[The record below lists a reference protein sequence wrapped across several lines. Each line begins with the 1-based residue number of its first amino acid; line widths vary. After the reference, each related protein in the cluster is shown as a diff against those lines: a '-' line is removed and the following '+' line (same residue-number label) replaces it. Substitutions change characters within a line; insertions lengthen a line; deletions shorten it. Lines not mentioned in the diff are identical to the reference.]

1 MKERTSNKQLLK
13 AIEALPAA
21 LIAAF
26 ANAQPVTQAV
36 AIAQPSAEQGADEV
50 ALDAKYKAHMVAKVQ
65 SFADA
70 KGESTVLYA
79 RKNGHGET
87 KLAYCLASKFAGLK
101 DRGLIGAV
109 SVIDPS

>member
-1 MKERTSNKQLLK
+1 MSERTSNKQLLT
-13 AIEALPAA
+13 AIEAIPAA
-21 LIAAF
+21 IAAAL
-26 ANAQPVTQAV
+26 ANVQAAPVV
-36 AIAQPSAEQGADEV
+36 IAQPKAEQGASEV
-50 ALDAKYKAHMVAKVQ
+50 PLDAKYKAHMVGKVQ

-79 RKNGHGET
+79 RKNGHGEV

-109 SVIDPS
+109 EIVDPS